1 MTNQEQYEIIWDK
14 ANKYDKL
21 IKALDKIRTEMH
33 ATVEMHEDGYYYLHE
48 EWIDEIIDKYK
59 ESEE

>member
-33 ATVEMHEDGYYYLHE
+33 ATVEMHEDGCYYLHE

-59 ESEE
+59 ESE